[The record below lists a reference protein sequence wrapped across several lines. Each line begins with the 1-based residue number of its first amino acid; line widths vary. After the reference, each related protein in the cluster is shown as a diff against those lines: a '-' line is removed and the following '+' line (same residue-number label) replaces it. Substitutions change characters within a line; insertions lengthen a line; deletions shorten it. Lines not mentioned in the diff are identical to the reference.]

1 VIKMEKGWMSR
12 MPTIDMKIREV
23 MSTNIVT
30 IGPEKSVSEV
40 VKKMMERDVECLPVV
55 RSKVLQGMITFRDI
69 IEKVVYARREPERI
83 KVRDVMAKRM
93 VTCGPNSTII
103 DVVKLMKNRKLR
115 RIPVVDK
122 SRRLVGLVTNFDL
135 AIFGWEI

>member
-1 VIKMEKGWMSR
+1 MEKGWMSR

-30 IGPEKSVSEV
+30 IGPEKSVSEA
-40 VKKMMERDVECLPVV
+40 VKRMMERDVECLPVV

-69 IEKVVYARREPERI
+69 IEKVVYMRGELDRI

-93 VTCGPNSTII
+93 ITCGPNSTII
-103 DVVKLMKNRKLR
+103 DAVKLMKNRKLR

>member
-1 VIKMEKGWMSR
+1 MEKGWMSR

-30 IGPEKSVSEV
+30 IGPEKSVSEA
-40 VKKMMERDVECLPVV
+40 VKRMMERDVECLPVV

-69 IEKVVYARREPERI
+69 IEKVVYVRREPDRI

-93 VTCGPNSTII
+93 ITCGPNSTII
-103 DVVKLMKNRKLR
+103 DAVKLMKNRKLR

>member
-1 VIKMEKGWMSR
+1 MEKGWMSR

-30 IGPEKSVSEV
+30 IGPEKSVSEA
-40 VKKMMERDVECLPVV
+40 VKRMMERDVECLPVV

-69 IEKVVYARREPERI
+69 IEKVVYMRGEPDKI

-93 VTCGPNSTII
+93 ITCGPNSTII
-103 DVVKLMKNRKLR
+103 DAVKLMKNRKLR